1 MAFAINTNVQSLN
14 AQNNLQKATKNL
26 GTTFQRLSSGLR
38 INQAKDDSAGLSI
51 SDRMTAQVRGLNQ
64 SVRNANDA
72 ISLVQVAEG
81 ALEETTNALQ
91 RMRELAVQASN
102 DTYTDADRADMKAEL
117 DQLIQE
123 ITQIST
129 NTEFNNQA
137 LLDGT
142 YDNKIMHVG
151 ADKDQTVVVS
161 IEAAGGANLL
171 AATGSGINT
180 QASAE
185 QAITD
190 LDAALDS
197 VADIRATLGSYQN
210 RFESIIS
217 NLANVSE
224 NTSASRSRIM
234 DADIA
239 AETAS
244 LTQNAIMQQAGTAI
258 LAQANQQPQIAL
270 QLLG

>member
-1 MAFAINTNVQSLN
+1 MGFVINTNVASLSAQSS
-14 AQNNLQKATKNL
+14 LQKNTNVL
-26 GTTFQRLSSGLR
+26 GNTFKRLSSGLR
-38 INQAKDDSAGLSI
+38 INAAKDDSAGLSI
-51 SDRMTAQVRGLNQ
+51 SDRMGAQVRGLNQ

-91 RMRELAVQASN
+91 RMRELAVQAAN
-102 DTYTDADRADMKAEL
+102 DTYIAGDREDMQNEV
-117 DQLIQE
+117 DQLISE
-123 ITQIST
+123 ITRIAA

-142 YDNKIMHVG
+142 YSNKNFHTG
-151 ADKDQTVVVS
+151 ADANQTIQMSIRGASAAHLMAAAGSMVS
-161 IEAAGGANLL
+161 TQTKAEAA
-171 AATGSGINT
+171 
-180 QASAE
+180 
-185 QAITD
+185 ITA
-190 LDAALDS
+190 LDNALDS
-197 VADIRATLGSYQN
+197 VSDIRATLGGFQN
-210 RFESIIS
+210 RFESIIA
-217 NLANVSE
+217 NLSNVSE
-224 NTSASRSRIM
+224 NTSAAKSRIT

-244 LTQNAIMQQAGTAI
+244 LTQNAILQQAGTAI